1 MEGATESAQ
10 GIWSVTECPFSIEYS
25 TRVLDDIR
33 LAVMEAFFFL
43 PRGGVEI
50 GGILLGKWEHGRLS
64 VLDHAALECEHA
76 LGPSFT
82 LSEADHARIAELL
95 AAAGRSLPDSRPV
108 GWYHSHTRSEIFLS
122 DADIAIHKRYFP
134 EPWQVAL
141 VLKPHT
147 FRPMRCGFF
156 FREADGALR
165 GAATLQEFELT
176 PLPTIPAPAG
186 RGKSPGEAPPPSPSV
201 GAEPAPDPPPAA
213 LIAREQPTMDSL
225 SAGPE
230 VPLQPVPE
238 TIAPPFP
245 RPDSEQP
252 DLPYGGE
259 PAEPELAE
267 QDLAAQAPAERPGPG
282 MWFVVAA
289 GLLLAAAAA
298 GFEMRYL
305 WLPAVQAAIGRLLPV
320 PASPSVDL
328 NALDANGELQIR
340 WNRDATAVRGA
351 TGGLLQ
357 IRDGGPLTRSFRL
370 DISYLQSG
378 IFLYP
383 RQGDRVD
390 VELVL
395 DQSDG
400 RQVREVA
407 SFLGGPPTHPNQ
419 PLEGVIKELQEG
431 QRQRLRNQDPDLA
444 K

>member
-1 MEGATESAQ
+1 MEGGIESAQ
-10 GIWSVTECPFSIEYS
+10 GTWSVTQCPFSIEYS

-50 GGILLGKWEHGRLS
+50 GGILLGKWVHGRLS
-64 VLDHAALECEHA
+64 VLGHAALECEHA

-82 LSEADHARIAELL
+82 LSEPDRARLAELL
-95 AAAGRSLPDSRPV
+95 AAAERSPADLRPV

-122 DADIAIHKRYFP
+122 DADVAIHKRYFP

-156 FREADGALR
+156 FREADGVLR

-176 PLPTIPAPAG
+176 PLPTIPAPAD
-186 RGKSPGEAPPPSPSV
+186 PGQRPHQAPPAVGAEAEPDMPPAAVAEHEAPAVDSQPAGPEAPLHPELETVAPPP
-201 GAEPAPDPPPAA
+201 
-213 LIAREQPTMDSL
+213 
-225 SAGPE
+225 
-230 VPLQPVPE
+230 
-238 TIAPPFP
+238 P
-245 RPDSEQP
+245 RPDPEQLH
-252 DLPYGGE
+252 LPHAE
-259 PAEPELAE
+259 APAEP
-267 QDLAAQAPAERPGPG
+267 APAERPRRG
-282 MWFVVAA
+282 MRYAVAA

-305 WLPAVQAAIGRLLPV
+305 WLAAFQAAIGRLLPA
-320 PASPSVDL
+320 PASPSVGL

-340 WNRDATAVRGA
+340 WNRDSTAVRYA

-357 IRDGGPLTRSFRL
+357 IRDGGPLTRNFRL
-370 DISYLQSG
+370 DPSYLQSG
-378 IFLYP
+378 IFMYP

-395 DQSDG
+395 DQPDG

-431 QRQRLRNQDPDLA
+431 QRQRLRNQNPDPPR
-444 K
+444 